1 MISHRTRFRGNG
13 DLPLWRGSAT
23 KKKPPFFNARAL
35 MTHETMRSRDAQCSS
50 GNHSFRVQ
58 GMLIQSG
65 FFLYRVR
72 MKQQSTMRL
81 AACDVTPVHLPFCLN
96 KSGRLLRAKARF
108 SACSVV
114 SEYTDNWSA
123 VATIEFITVAEHISR
138 GDTPDASYRKYKCY
152 TRLIKQDCVM
162 RLCHVIVSRTT
173 QMSSISFSEVTTL
186 LLSTNKSRPV
196 AEIRV
201 ASISHSGYSLYA
213 CPKSL

>member
-1 MISHRTRFRGNG
+1 MVTLPSEFREYLFNLNSSYIGSEWNTSQHG
-13 DLPLWRGSAT
+13 DW
-23 KKKPPFFNARAL
+23 
-35 MTHETMRSRDAQCSS
+35 
-50 GNHSFRVQ
+50 
-58 GMLIQSG
+58 
-65 FFLYRVR
+65 
-72 MKQQSTMRL
+72 
-81 AACDVTPVHLPFCLN
+81 AACDFTPVHLPFCLN

-123 VATIEFITVAEHISR
+123 VATIEFITVAEHIAR

-186 LLSTNKSRPV
+186 LLSTKKSRPV
-196 AEIRV
+196 EEIRV